1 MTAPR
6 AGSQVDMVAHRPA
19 TLDDAAALLDLRRR
33 SILELAAQGLPAGEA
48 ETWAAKLTLA
58 GMDRK
63 LRELEIWVA
72 ELDGVA
78 AAWGAIRGGTLEGL
92 YTAPEFAGR
101 GIASGMLDRF
111 ERLMVAR
118 GVAAVYAEASSNAL
132 GFYLRRSYRRSGPQ
146 TAGGAWPITK
156 DLR

>member
-1 MTAPR
+1 MLRLAGRMTAPR
-6 AGSQVDMVAHRPA
+6 AGSQVDMVAHRPD
-19 TLDDAAALLDLRRR
+19 TLEDAAALLDLRRR

-92 YTAPEFAGR
+92 
-101 GIASGMLDRF
+101 
-111 ERLMVAR
+111 
-118 GVAAVYAEASSNAL
+118 
-132 GFYLRRSYRRSGPQ
+132 
-146 TAGGAWPITK
+146 
-156 DLR
+156 